1 MTCSHRSISTTSS
14 STENVTSSHRD
25 NKDAHSLPGNVT
37 YSHKSINDI
46 WDTFQVA
53 LEKSSSLNIPFKTAK
68 RKDGSPWITDEI
80 RKLIKKRD
88 RLYKKKKKS
97 ADKGHIEKFKII
109 KHLIQKKQRQAYWN
123 YIEDIIIPKES
134 DTTNTCNK
142 NNSKKRFWTFIK
154 HKKSDNSNITALKE
168 NGKLETDPVV
178 KANILNRQFHSV
190 FTERQSISRD
200 EFINQTN
207 IQSKR
212 KDFDTVNDIDIT
224 VNGVKKLLDGLNPYK
239 ASGPDNIKPRL
250 LKELSDVIA
259 PILTTIFRLSY
270 ETGEIPDAWRTA
282 LVTPAFKKGQKYKAE
297 NYRPIS
303 LTCVCCKI
311 FEHIVTSHI
320 MKHAERSNILFPLQ
334 HGFRKGRSC
343 ETQLI
348 EFTDDITKNMEN
360 GKQTDVLIMD
370 FSKAFDKVSHSLLLH
385 KLDHY
390 GIRGKTNRWIQAF
403 LTGRSQSVVVEGQKS
418 QSVDVE
424 SGVPQGSVLGPS
436 LFLFYINDIPTGID
450 STVRL
455 FADDTVVYLNY
466 FIRQRL
472 LSLAG

>member
-1 MTCSHRSISTTSS
+1 MKILLYRKNLTQQIYVIKTT
-14 STENVTSSHRD
+14 H
-25 NKDAHSLPGNVT
+25 
-37 YSHKSINDI
+37 
-46 WDTFQVA
+46 
-53 LEKSSSLNIPFKTAK
+53 
-68 RKDGSPWITDEI
+68 
-80 RKLIKKRD
+80 
-88 RLYKKKKKS
+88 
-97 ADKGHIEKFKII
+97 
-109 KHLIQKKQRQAYWN
+109 
-123 YIEDIIIPKES
+123 
-134 DTTNTCNK
+134 
-142 NNSKKRFWTFIK
+142 
-154 HKKSDNSNITALKE
+154 SDNSNITALKE

-250 LKELSDVIA
+250 LKELSDVIV

-311 FEHIVTSHI
+311 FELIVTSHI

-403 LTGRSQSVVVEGQKS
+403 LTGRSQSVVVVEGQKS

-455 FADDTVVYLNY
+455 FADDTVVYLTISSDNDCPVLHADLAKLQEWETRWKMAFHPDKCNVLSITRKKKPINHAY
-466 FIRQRL
+466 MLHNHKLEHVTSAKYLGVTFNNEMDFGQHINTITNKASSTLGFLRRNLNIGSVKVKTEAYQTYVIMLDRQ
-472 LSLAG
+472 